1 MLVMVPVVDMLV
13 HILDPVILSAF
24 EKFGT
29 FRSYWLDLSTF
40 WKVSIKVVIEGTSLG
55 GGGGWKAVLAKCV
68 TQTILFERFLRGVEL
83 RVGSKSRTNR
93 SIIVEVMKFLM
104 LKMEAAVKREGSVLE
119 RRYLIK
125 EEVYF
130 MICFVDSL
138 RWGKGFMMDSAGLRY
153 HVGK

>member
-1 MLVMVPVVDMLV
+1 
-13 HILDPVILSAF
+13 
-24 EKFGT
+24 
-29 FRSYWLDLSTF
+29 
-40 WKVSIKVVIEGTSLG
+40 
-55 GGGGWKAVLAKCV
+55 
-68 TQTILFERFLRGVEL
+68 
-83 RVGSKSRTNR
+83 
-93 SIIVEVMKFLM
+93 MKFLM